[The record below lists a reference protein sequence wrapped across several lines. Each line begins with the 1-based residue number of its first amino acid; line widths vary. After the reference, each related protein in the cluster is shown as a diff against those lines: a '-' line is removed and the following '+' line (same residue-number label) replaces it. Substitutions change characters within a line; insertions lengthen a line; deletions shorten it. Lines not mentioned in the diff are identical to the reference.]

1 MNGPTELTD
10 PSPGRVPLW
19 RNGLFLLGVLAAV
32 EALAFAFM
40 AWPGKET
47 FDSLTTFADTG
58 PYVQL
63 AGDLLKTGAFQPNCR
78 TVGYP
83 LFLAPG
89 LLLGEYHYYAIAAQ
103 MLLNLGLVAI
113 FWRLLGHLQVGPK
126 IKVLFAAL
134 FAVAGLGM
142 AIYVLSDFLGGFLFA
157 LFAYALL
164 LKRSWTGALLGGL
177 CLALCIVVRPAFMFL
192 VPLMPVIAYLAGKF
206 AARKL
211 PLAHLG
217 VYLAAGTL
225 ALTVNYAQER
235 ALRDSVTP
243 PGHPLPFM
251 VGHIR
256 IILYKDFHQDLTDD
270 QWRKEYARRISQV
283 GGRPY
288 DLLTRVQQERAAREL
303 LKKEILGQP
312 ARFIQNYTVNFLK
325 YLFCPVES
333 IAQCASNYYNTP
345 MMETGVLRWA
355 LTIFWLPLWV
365 ACMIP
370 PRQPKH
376 RGLYY
381 LAMLCLLSIV
391 AMSALSG
398 GAGERYRFPA
408 LVLTMAVGAVNVT
421 AAGEALRK
429 RRVAQPRTGGP
440 PSAVSYSD
448 KRNPPT

>member
-89 LLLGEYHYYAIAAQ
+89 LLLGEYHYYAIAAE

-134 FAVAGLGM
+134 FAVAGLGDGHLR
-142 AIYVLSDFLGGFLFA
+142 AERFSGRVSVRPFRLRPFAQKVLD
-157 LFAYALL
+157 
-164 LKRSWTGALLGGL
+164 GALLGGL

-217 VYLAAGTL
+217 VYLGGGNIGPDGELRPGAGPAGQRDPARPPPSL
-225 ALTVNYAQER
+225 HGR
-235 ALRDSVTP
+235 AHSQLSCIRISTRTSRTISGARSTPGESRKWEAGPMTFSPAYSRSGP
-243 PGHPLPFM
+243 PG
-251 VGHIR
+251 
-256 IILYKDFHQDLTDD
+256 
-270 QWRKEYARRISQV
+270 
-283 GGRPY
+283 
-288 DLLTRVQQERAAREL
+288 
-303 LKKEILGQP
+303 
-312 ARFIQNYTVNFLK
+312 N
-325 YLFCPVES
+325 C
-333 IAQCASNYYNTP
+333 
-345 MMETGVLRWA
+345 
-355 LTIFWLPLWV
+355 
-365 ACMIP
+365 
-370 PRQPKH
+370 
-376 RGLYY
+376 
-381 LAMLCLLSIV
+381 
-391 AMSALSG
+391 
-398 GAGERYRFPA
+398 
-408 LVLTMAVGAVNVT
+408 
-421 AAGEALRK
+421 
-429 RRVAQPRTGGP
+429 
-440 PSAVSYSD
+440 
-448 KRNPPT
+448 